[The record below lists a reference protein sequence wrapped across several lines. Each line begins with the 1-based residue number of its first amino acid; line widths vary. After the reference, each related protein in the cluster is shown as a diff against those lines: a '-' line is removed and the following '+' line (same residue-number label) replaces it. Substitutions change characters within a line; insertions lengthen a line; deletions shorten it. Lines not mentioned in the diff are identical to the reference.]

1 MIDKFKQGYL
11 DEARELLGE
20 LESALLELDE
30 KRDDPEIVGRA
41 FRALHTIKG
50 SGAMFGFDDIAGFA
64 HNLEAVFDQLRMGK
78 MAATSG
84 LINLT
89 LACGDQIKTML
100 DAPDGLSAA
109 GQDRSAQ
116 LLAELRSLTGTPE
129 PRRDAAPAQA
139 AEEAAAEP
147 GLPAQWRVH
156 FRPGPDLLLHG
167 TNPLLLLR
175 EMRELG
181 ELRIDLD
188 ASAIPPLG
196 EIDPERCYLAWD
208 MVLRT
213 AAGREAI
220 RDIFIFVADDC
231 ELRVEPMV
239 SDPEAAAKP
248 EAAAARRD
256 SGSIAAAAGQGT
268 VSNIRVSAEKLNQ
281 LVNLV
286 GELVTVQARLSEVAA
301 RRDDPEIRAISEE
314 IDRLT
319 AELRENS
326 MGIRMMPL
334 RNTFERF
341 RRLVHD
347 LGVGLHKQAELV
359 VEGADTELDK
369 TVIDQLNDPLVHLV
383 RNSMDHGIE
392 TPEARRAAGK
402 PPTAT
407 IRLSA
412 MHSGAQVLIRVSDD
426 GRGLDA
432 QAVRTRAIERGMID
446 PAAQL
451 TESELFSL
459 ILEPGFST
467 AREVTDVS
475 GRGVGM
481 DVVRR
486 SVDALRGAIEI
497 SSQPGAGMTVTLR
510 LPLTLAII
518 DGLLVR
524 VGGTFFVLPLANSL
538 ECVELTRQDIENAHG
553 NHLASVR
560 GETIPYI
567 RLSEHFGIRR
577 PAPEREQIMVVE
589 TGDGHYGLAVDE
601 VLGNHQT
608 VIKNLGR
615 LYRDVATVSGATIL
629 GNGTVAL
636 ILDPIRLVQ
645 NAIQA
650 ASQDIRTGARRPPR
664 DASPRSQTPTHASA
678 FMRKEIK
685 IDVT

>member
-1 MIDKFKQGYL
+1 VIDKFKQGFQ

-20 LESALLELDE
+20 LESALLEMDE
-30 KRDDPEIVGRA
+30 KRADPEVIGRA

-78 MAATSG
+78 LAATAD

-100 DAPDGLSAA
+100 DAASGAGAA
-109 GQDRSAQ
+109 DRDRSAG
-116 LLAELRSLTGTPE
+116 LLAELRRLTGTPE
-129 PRRDAAPAQA
+129 VCRDAAPAQA
-139 AEEAAAEP
+139 VAAAEP
-147 GLPAQWRVH
+147 GLPEEWRVR

-167 TNPLLLLR
+167 TNPLYLLR
-175 EMRELG
+175 EMGELG
-181 ELRIDLD
+181 ELRVELD
-188 ASAIPPLG
+188 PSAIPPLG
-196 EIDPERCYLAWD
+196 EIDPERCYLVWD
-208 MVLRT
+208 MVLKT
-213 AAGREAI
+213 AAGRDAI

-231 ELRVEPMV
+231 ELEVEPV
-239 SDPEAAAKP
+239 SVDPGTAAAP
-248 EAAAARRD
+248 EAARRD
-256 SGSIAAAAGQGT
+256 SGSAAGAAGQGAT
-268 VSNIRVSAEKLNQ
+268 SNIRVSAEKLNQ

-286 GELVTVQARLSEVAA
+286 GELVTVQARLSEVSA

-347 LGVGLHKQAELV
+347 LGIELHKQADLA

-412 MHSGAQVLIRVSDD
+412 LHSGAQVLIQVSDD

-432 QAVRTRAIERGMID
+432 QAVRARAIERGMID

-467 AREVTDVS
+467 AREVTNVS

-497 SSQPGAGMTVTLR
+497 ASTPGAGMSVTLR

-538 ECVELTRQDIENAHG
+538 ECVELTRQDIQDAHG
-553 NHLASVR
+553 NHLANVR

-636 ILDPIRLVQ
+636 ILDPHRLVQ

-650 ASQDIRTGARRPPR
+650 ASQDQRSGARRSQRDPGPR
-664 DASPRSQTPTHASA
+664 GQTPTHANA
-678 FMRKEIK
+678 FMRKEHQN
-685 IDVT
+685 DVK